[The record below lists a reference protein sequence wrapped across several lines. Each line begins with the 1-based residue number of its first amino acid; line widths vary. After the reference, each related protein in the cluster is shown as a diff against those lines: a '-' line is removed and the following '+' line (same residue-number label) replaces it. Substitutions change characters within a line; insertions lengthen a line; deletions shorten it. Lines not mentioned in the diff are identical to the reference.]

1 MRERNWD
8 RFFVKHFY
16 ALLAICLT
24 CFILTGCSS
33 GGKITESII
42 KDSLTDDLRSY
53 SYADFAEVGK
63 IHVLNVDK
71 VSIESQ
77 TEENGGQ
84 AVYAEVLMSDD
95 VFSAKAYYKLL
106 YRKGSD
112 GWRLDQA
119 SEYKASEFDV
129 KAEPS
134 EDKVRA
140 YYQEKYGDLKLLES
154 KKDDGKY
161 IYHYQYLDE
170 HTYLTIRGT
179 IEVIVAP
186 GKAQKEAKWYSDAT
200 ESERDTEWNVEGKWC
215 YYFSCTPE
223 TYGKSTLFSDSRYEY
238 TIRKENGQF
247 VFTVDRYKCEP
258 GETEKFDKSKEG
270 TAKIYDGKSP
280 ELSCYNEF
288 TSTSLIFSMDDV
300 RQAGL
305 GVNDA
310 VYPVR

>member
-1 MRERNWD
+1 MKKR
-8 RFFVKHFY
+8 VILM
-16 ALLAICLT
+16 ALTLVLLM
-24 CFILTGCSS
+24 LTGCSS
-33 GGKITESII
+33 ESKITESVV
-42 KDSLTDDLRSY
+42 KGSLTEDLRSY
-53 SYADFAEVGK
+53 SYADFAETGK

-71 VSIESQ
+71 VNIESQ
-77 TEENGGQ
+77 AEENGGQ

-95 VFSAKAYYKLL
+95 IFSAKAYYKLL

-112 GWRLDQA
+112 GWRLDQT
-119 SEYKASEFDV
+119 SEYKTGEFDV

-134 EDKVRA
+134 EDKVRT
-140 YYQEKYGDLKLLES
+140 YYQKEYGDLKLLES

-161 IYHYQYLDE
+161 IYRYQYLDE

-179 IEVIVAP
+179 IEVAVAL

-200 ESERDTEWNVEGKWC
+200 EAEKDTEWNVEGKWC

-238 TIRKENGQF
+238 TIRKENGQY

-258 GETEKFDKSKEG
+258 GEKEKFDKSKEG
-270 TAKIYDGKSP
+270 VAKIYDGKNP

-288 TSTSLIFSMDDV
+288 TSTSLSFSMDDV
-300 RQAGL
+300 RQTGL

>member
-1 MRERNWD
+1 MRERTWD

-106 YRKGSD
+106 YRKGTD
-112 GWRLDQA
+112 GWRLDQT

-129 KAEPS
+129 NAEPS

-179 IEVIVAP
+179 IEVVVAP

-215 YYFSCTPE
+215 YYFGCTPE

>member
-1 MRERNWD
+1 MRERTWD

-106 YRKGSD
+106 YRKGTD
-112 GWRLDQA
+112 GWRLDQT

-129 KAEPS
+129 NAEPS

-179 IEVIVAP
+179 IEVVVAP

-215 YYFSCTPE
+215 YYFGCTPE

-238 TIRKENGQF
+238 TIRKEKRAVCFHGGQIQ
-247 VFTVDRYKCEP
+247 VRTGR
-258 GETEKFDKSKEG
+258 
-270 TAKIYDGKSP
+270 DGK
-280 ELSCYNEF
+280 
-288 TSTSLIFSMDDV
+288 I
-300 RQAGL
+300 RQVKRRYCKDL
-305 GVNDA
+305 
-310 VYPVR
+310 